1 MSERSRLDERVGVQI
16 VARRVIAVLAVGWA
30 VDFGLPTLPMR

>member
-1 MSERSRLDERVGVQI
+1 MPERSRLDKWVGVQI

>member
-1 MSERSRLDERVGVQI
+1 MSERSRLDKRVGVEM
-16 VARRVIAVLAVGWA
+16 VARRVIAVLALGWA